1 MANEVNVFELTNT
14 ALKSLYNEP
23 SSKKG
28 VKESVTKKTSR
39 KANKKESV
47 KKVNK
52 IACNKIKLESLSFM
66 EDADA
71 EEFDFTPDDEVVVV
85 IDPELEE
92 VPATEEDAVA
102 AAEELVG
109 DTICKCAV
117 CGANYVCDCEETME
131 EDIDGETKTVVV
143 DGTCPICGEDGSQI
157 VVGEIVPTDDAPATD
172 DVEGTE
178 DDTAV
183 DTDTDADDE
192 EFDDFDTED
201 EDEEEPAKENVRRPR
216 RPIMTRKES
225 IRRKFIA
232 NKRRVAENRNK
243 TRNTMNRRPVAENRM
258 NRPVANRT
266 ARQFKLDEVVLNRLF
281 NKFAKENYSNV
292 ASVRFTKGSLNR
304 NRLTL
309 EGVVRTVKGS
319 RRTIKLVS
327 ENFKPTN
334 RVLQFKEYGPFTES
348 AKVARN
354 KATFV
359 VECTIRNGV
368 ITPKTLKYNYTTPNG
383 SLKKESRNRNA
394 RKEMYRV
401 SGIVK

>member
-1 MANEVNVFELTNT
+1 MANEVNVFELTNV

-23 SSKKG
+23 STKKN
-28 VKESVTKKTSR
+28 VKESVTKKASK
-39 KANKKESV
+39 KANKKEAV
-47 KKVNK
+47 KKANK

-92 VPATEEDAVA
+92 VPATEEDAVE
-102 AAEELVG
+102 AAEELIG
-109 DTICKCAV
+109 DTVCKCAI
-117 CGANYVCDCEETME
+117 CGANYVCDCAETME
-131 EDIDGETKTVVV
+131 EDIDGETETVVV
-143 DGTCPICGEDGSQI
+143 DGTCPICGEEGSQI
-157 VVGEIVPTDDAPATD
+157 VVGEIVPA
-172 DVEGTE
+172 
-178 DDTAV
+178 DDTA
-183 DTDTDADDE
+183 ADDE
-192 EFDDFDTED
+192 PVDD
-201 EDEEEPAKENVRRPR
+201 EPAQESVKKPR

-225 IRRKFIA
+225 MKRRLMA
-232 NKRRVAENRNK
+232 NRKRVAENRNK
-243 TRNTMNRRPVAENRM
+243 TVNRNRPVNRKSVAENRM
-258 NRPVANRT
+258 KRPATKRPT
-266 ARQFKLDEVVLNRLF
+266 REFKLDEVVLNRLF

-292 ASVRFTKGSLNR
+292 ASVRFTKGSLNK

-354 KATFV
+354 RATFV
-359 VECTIRNGV
+359 VECDIKNRV
-368 ITPKTLKYNYTTPNG
+368 ITPKTLKYNYTTPNA
-383 SLKKESRNRNA
+383 SLKNESRNRN
-394 RKEMYRV
+394 RNTEMYKV